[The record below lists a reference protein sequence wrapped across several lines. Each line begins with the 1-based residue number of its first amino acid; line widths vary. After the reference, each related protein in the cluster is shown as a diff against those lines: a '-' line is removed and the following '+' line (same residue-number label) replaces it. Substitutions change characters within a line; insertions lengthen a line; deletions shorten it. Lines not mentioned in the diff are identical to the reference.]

1 LSPDTGPVAVIGYA
15 NVGGPAIMV
24 DVPPDHP
31 ATGPLI
37 GRSDELTQ
45 LATLAGLETA
55 NGAGSVV
62 VAGDAGV
69 GKTRLL
75 SELRDLARGAGWRTV
90 LGHCLD
96 FGDSA
101 LPYLPFSEAFGR
113 LAVESPALADALV
126 TASPAVARLMPGR
139 RILSDSDHAA
149 VERVERSELFDAIHR
164 ALDQLAVSEPLLLVV
179 EDLHWA
185 DESTREMLSFLFAR
199 PFNGRVAIVASYR
212 SDDLHRRHPL
222 RKTVAEW
229 SRLPTVTW
237 LQLQPLPDADVRT
250 LVHSLHTTPIPERD
264 LQTIVARAEG
274 NAFFTEELV
283 AATEL
288 GAKSLPT
295 NLADLLLVR
304 LDQLDEDTRTVVR
317 AASVAG
323 RRVSHELLAHVVDID
338 AGALDRA
345 LRAAVERN
353 VLVAVSADSYA
364 FRHALLAEAVY
375 DDLLP
380 GERVRLHAAYVT
392 ALQSHDVDGTAAEL
406 ARHARAAHDLTTAV
420 VASVAAGDEAMTV
433 AGPDEA
439 ARHYELALELLAD
452 DSTEI
457 PPELSIDL
465 IDLAIKAS
473 DAAAAAGHPIRA
485 LKLVQH
491 QLQALPKDAPS
502 LPRAQ
507 LLHAVAAASF
517 LSDNQV
523 DALDLTTEALQL
535 IPDDPATP
543 LRAQI
548 LGVHA
553 RAASYRQREV
563 EAAKTAREAFRIG
576 RELNL
581 PDVVANAKVTF
592 AKLDE
597 RAGETDSSQQQY
609 EKSIDEARAAGEIS
623 AELRA
628 IFLLGGLQ
636 FERLGQLDQALAT
649 YQLATRRAEEL
660 GRPWAPYGVDARAVA
675 GIVAYVIGD
684 WDTALQIVD
693 VRGQSPPGF
702 AEALLAAVGMAVAAG
717 RGKEGALDLLDPLR
731 PWWSRDALIAIH
743 SGAAAI
749 DLYGDRGDVEAA
761 IAIHDEAIASAKE
774 LWRDDAFG
782 ARIRMSGLLLGQL
795 ATTAARSSAEERAEL
810 RRRGEELV
818 KAAQR
823 AVDHSEQIGRRQ
835 GPEGEAWIARVDAE
849 DARLRWLTDLDRPSE
864 DELVGRWQRA
874 VGAFE
879 SFGHAFETAR
889 SQARLAVVLRAV
901 GRADEAR
908 GLTDAARE
916 TARRLGAQPLIGE
929 LRTLGPARSSRRAT
943 VSPRDQDLT
952 PREQEILTLVAQG
965 RTNREIAGQLYISA
979 KTVSVHISNI
989 LSKLG
994 AGGRTEAVALARRR
1008 GLLAD

>member
-1 LSPDTGPVAVIGYA
+1 
-15 NVGGPAIMV
+15 MV

-31 ATGPLI
+31 AAGPLI
-37 GRSDELTQ
+37 GRSDELAQ
-45 LATLAGLETA
+45 LTALAGIDA
-55 NGAGSVV
+55 DNGAGSVV

-75 SELRDLARGAGWRTV
+75 SELRHQARDAGWRTV

-113 LAVESPALADALV
+113 LAADSPALADALV

-139 RILSDSDHAA
+139 RILSDADHEA
-149 VERVERSELFDAIHR
+149 VERVERADLFDAIHR

-199 PFNGRVAIVASYR
+199 PFAGRVAIVASYR

-237 LQLQPLPDADVRT
+237 LQLQPLADSEVRT
-250 LVHSLHTTPIPERD
+250 LVRSLHTTPMPERD

-304 LDQLDEDTRTVVR
+304 LDQLDDETRIAVR
-317 AASVAG
+317 AAAVAG
-323 RRVSHELLAHVVDID
+323 RRVSHELLAHVVDLD
-338 AGALDRA
+338 AAALDRA

-380 GERVRLHAAYVT
+380 GERVRLHAAYVA
-392 ALQSHDVDGTAAEL
+392 ALKTREVGGTAAEL
-406 ARHARAAHDLTTAV
+406 ARHARSAHDLTTAV
-420 VASVAAGDEAMTV
+420 VASIAAGDEAMTV

-439 ARHYELALELLAD
+439 ARHYELALEILAD
-452 DSTEI
+452 DSTGI
-457 PPELSIDL
+457 AADQGIDL

-473 DAAAAAGHPIRA
+473 DAAAGAGHPLRS
-485 LKLVQH
+485 LKLVQE
-491 QLQALPKDAPS
+491 QLQALPKDAP
-502 LPRAQ
+502 PMQRAR
-507 LLHAVAAASF
+507 LLHAVAAAAF
-517 LSDNQV
+517 LSDNTV
-523 DALDLTTEALQL
+523 DVLELTTEALRL
-535 IPDDPATP
+535 VPDEPPTP
-543 LRAQI
+543 LRAHVM
-548 LGVHA
+548 GVHA
-553 RAASYRQREV
+553 RASSYRQRDDD
-563 EAAKTAREAFRIG
+563 AAKWARKAQDLG
-576 RELNL
+576 RELDL
-581 PDVVANAKVTF
+581 PDVVANAATAF

-597 RAGETDSSQQQY
+597 RAGDPESSVQLF
-609 EKSIDEARAAGEIS
+609 EKSIAEAREAGEIT
-623 AELRA
+623 AELRGL
-628 IFLLGGLQ
+628 FLLGGLQ
-636 FERLGQLDQALAT
+636 YERLGRLHEALAI
-649 YQLATRRAEEL
+649 YHEAARRAVEL
-660 GRPWAPYGVDARAVA
+660 GRPWAPYGVDARAVG
-675 GIVAYVIGD
+675 GIVAYVVGD
-684 WDTALQIVD
+684 WDATIRTVD
-693 VRGQSPPGF
+693 VTGQSPPGF
-702 AEALLAAVGMAVAAG
+702 AEALLTSVGMAVAAG
-717 RGKEGALDLLDPLR
+717 RGDESALELLEQLR
-731 PWWSRDALIAIH
+731 PWFTRDALVAIY
-743 SGAAAI
+743 SAAAAI
-749 DLYGDRGDVEAA
+749 DLYGDRDDIDSA
-761 IAIHDEAIASAKE
+761 IAIHDEAVANASE
-774 LWRDDAFG
+774 LWQEDDFG
-782 ARIRMSGLLLGQL
+782 ARIRLSALLLGQL
-795 ATTAARSSAEERAEL
+795 ATAVTRSSAEERAGL
-810 RRRGEELV
+810 ARRGEELV
-818 KAAQR
+818 KAAHR
-823 AVDHSEQIGRRQ
+823 AIDRSARLGRRQ
-835 GPEGEAWIARVDAE
+835 GPEGAAWLARVEAE
-849 DARLRWLTDLDRPSE
+849 DARLRWLADLDRPTE
-864 DELVGRWQRA
+864 DDLVGRWQQA
-874 VGAFE
+874 VEAFE
-879 SFGHAFETAR
+879 RFGHVFETAR

-901 GRADEAR
+901 GRPDEAKT
-908 GLTDAARE
+908 LTEAARE
-916 TARRLGAQPLIGE
+916 SARRLGAQPLVNE
-929 LRTLGPARSSRRAT
+929 LRTLGGPARSGRRPTA
-943 VSPRDQDLT
+943 VRDEALT

-994 AGGRTEAVALARRR
+994 AGGRTEAVAVARRR